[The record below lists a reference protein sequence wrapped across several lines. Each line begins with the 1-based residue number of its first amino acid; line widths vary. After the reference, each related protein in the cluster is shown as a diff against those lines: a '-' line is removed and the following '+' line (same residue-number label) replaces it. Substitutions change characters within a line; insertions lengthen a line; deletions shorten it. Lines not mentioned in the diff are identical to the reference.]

1 MKLQEL
7 GARRRTEKIL
17 DVMSHRL
24 GRDIQLES
32 RQPRE
37 LGSML
42 ERVRDLMR
50 EYRARPS
57 YHLSERDPR
66 YLELMM
72 MEQALAARLD
82 EVTMAASPKQRRA
95 LTTATGKLGT
105 EQPMTPDEMQAVIDR
120 LGAKT
125 GTPITPGQAGESRGY
140 RSRMISEG
148 EIQEAQVVMAAQDLI
163 DRIQG
168 MVEDVSEML
177 YRDIPALTETVRN
190 EIGVDQAQSYQQQ
203 ASQALSTLLE
213 AVQAS
218 RTGME
223 TAQAVLTGQQ
233 LQVPGQV
240 PDGTMPAADQGMA
253 QDLARDLE
261 TDLDQ
266 DLDTAPDTAS
276 LGRERR

>member
-7 GARRRTEKIL
+7 GARRPTEKIL

-50 EYRARPS
+50 EYRSRPS
-57 YHLSERDPR
+57 YHVSERDPR

-82 EVTMAASPKQRRA
+82 EVTMAANPKQLQA
-95 LTTATGKLGT
+95 LTAATRKLGT
-105 EQPMTPDEMQAVIDR
+105 EQRMTQDEIQAVTSR

-125 GTPITPGQAGESRGY
+125 GTTITPGQAQESRGY

-240 PDGTMPAADQGMA
+240 PTETMPAAGQGLA
-253 QDLARDLE
+253 QDLAQDQE

-266 DLDTAPDTAS
+266 DLDIAPDTAS